1 VTDRQEIENLADE
14 FLMKPQVIEKDYV
27 LGWLLAGIVA
37 NPEFTSP
44 WVFKGGTCLKKCQLE
59 TYRFSEDLDFT
70 VTDETHLDQDF
81 LRRGISRIVE
91 WVNAR
96 SDIEIVDERT
106 LLNVSV
112 FDDGRFAKVRVYFI
126 GPLRQ
131 KRSLGRI
138 KFDLT
143 SAANLVHPPENRA
156 IHHMYSDSLDGE
168 ARVVCY
174 RLEEILAEK
183 ICALAERESP
193 RDLYDIMHLYRNAGE
208 ALDLGGVLDAIR
220 EKCEFKNTPI
230 PTVEGLCGEDF
241 RAEIEGEWRNMLD
254 HQLPILPDPAQYLN
268 EIPAVFGWLHGET
281 ERPVLAELP
290 PDRPIDASWKPPS
303 MCCRW
308 RSIAQMELVRF
319 AGANRLCVCLLYEN
333 AHHLIEPYALHRG
346 LEGELLLTG
355 VEHATGQAKTY
366 RADGMQNL
374 EVSEKAFEPRF
385 QVTLTPGR
393 SGAAESVQ

>member
-1 VTDRQEIENLADE
+1 VIDREEVTVLGEEYSLE
-14 FLMKPQVIEKDYV
+14 LLVVEKDYV
-27 LGWLLAGIVA
+27 LGWLLAGVAA
-37 NPEFTSP
+37 NPEFTSS

-70 VTDETHLDQDF
+70 VTDEAQLDQDF

-96 SDIEIVDERT
+96 SGIEIVDERT
-106 LLNVSV
+106 RLNVSE
-112 FDDGRFAKVRVYFI
+112 FDDGHFAKVRVYFI

-131 KRSLGRI
+131 KRSLARI

-143 SAANLVHPPENRA
+143 SMERLVHPPESRA
-156 IHHMYSDSLDGE
+156 IHHVYSDSLDGE
-168 ARVVCY
+168 AHVECY

-183 ICALAERESP
+183 IRALADRKSP
-193 RDLYDIMHLYRNAGE
+193 RDLYDIMHLYRNACD
-208 ALDLGGVLDAIR
+208 ALDRGGVHKAIG

-230 PTVEGLCGEDF
+230 PIVESFQDERFRTV
-241 RAEIEGEWRNMLD
+241 IETDWRNMLD

-281 ERPVLAELP
+281 EKPALAELP

-308 RSIAQMELVRF
+308 HSIAQMELVRF
-319 AGANRLCVCLLYEN
+319 AGANRLCVSLLYEN
-333 AHHLIEPYALHRG
+333 GHHLIEPYALHRG

-355 VEHATGQAKTY
+355 VEHATGQAGTY
-366 RADGMQNL
+366 RADGMQKL

-393 SGAAESVQ
+393 SGATESVQ